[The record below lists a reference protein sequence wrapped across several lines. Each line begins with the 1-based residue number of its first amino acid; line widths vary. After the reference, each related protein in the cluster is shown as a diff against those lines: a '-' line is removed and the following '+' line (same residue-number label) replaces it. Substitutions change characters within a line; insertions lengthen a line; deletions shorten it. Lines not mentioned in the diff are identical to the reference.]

1 MDRWQQKH
9 RLAAVFEATVTQ
21 RELMYFNRLNR
32 EYQID
37 QAVYEIAGPLQP
49 EVLNQAWALALQRF
63 EMLRAGF
70 DDQTRRGRPNVFICE
85 TLQAPIA
92 MDDWSDTA
100 PASLEERME
109 ALLARERR
117 PRLSWM
123 RRR

>member
-1 MDRWQQKH
+1 
-9 RLAAVFEATVTQ
+9 
-21 RELMYFNRLNR
+21 MYFNRLNR

>member
-1 MDRWQQKH
+1 MRSP
-9 RLAAVFEATVTQ
+9 
-21 RELMYFNRLNR
+21 
-32 EYQID
+32 
-37 QAVYEIAGPLQP
+37 GPLQP

-85 TLQAPIA
+85 TAQAPIA
-92 MDDWSDTA
+92 MDDYRYR
-100 PASLEERME
+100 ASLSGGTDGG
-109 ALLARERR
+109 AAGPERR